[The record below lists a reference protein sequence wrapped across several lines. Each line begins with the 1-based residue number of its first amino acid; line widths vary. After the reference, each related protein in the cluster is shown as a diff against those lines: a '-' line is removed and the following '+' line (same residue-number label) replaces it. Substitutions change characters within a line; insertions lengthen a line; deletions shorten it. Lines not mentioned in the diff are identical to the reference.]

1 MSSLAAHKEVKY
13 GFNFDE
19 WIVDNGLDSVKQILI
34 QHKATTLAT
43 LKFNAVE
50 FQSVLT
56 DTQLLTKVHMLP
68 TLTNAVHNIS
78 KIVVHVTDEEQQVID
93 CIKQNLKA
101 MNETQQ
107 EIDTLRV
114 EYPNSFAR
122 INASKLDQIKTAKE
136 KVNEMFNEMF
146 MELCEIW
153 KGRREA
159 ILSQIES
166 IEDNVHQNVSDSKD
180 VDMISICSENISN
193 CSQLLKEAERT
204 YNTLT
209 STNEKRSERKAQILK
224 VGQMITYQCTKTQ
237 NILKDNIDAINR
249 EIAANN
255 ALIIHFDFVVKGNIR
270 NKLNEYVQK
279 LGVIENKTYP
289 SDQERVNESDDELII
304 PQLRQHTEASK
315 PNRNVSPPR
324 RPPPPNVIPRSYSSR
339 VSSCNNTDSIQ
350 QSGTAAIDEQLLPTQ
365 SSHSPRQSVPALEPN
380 HDIDSDSESDTYT
393 STTDNSTIRSLR
405 PKHKY
410 LCYQCNSK
418 FTTQVEKDAHST
430 HCDEHNTCDINIDS
444 VAYTHVCDVCHK
456 GFSSGNALGGHR
468 SVHKRMKRMGKMY
481 NKASGRHESSSSSST
496 EDTDSSSMD
505 ASSHVAIAT
514 HNHMIINDSEYK
526 EYEGLQNKEI
536 MKKIIDKL
544 CAMDEA
550 KLCDES
556 VAKTPPKEG
565 DDDSKMELETLS
577 FIVIR
582 GKIEQDKYESV
593 QQDFLADIN
602 KLLRSIFR
610 AYGANDVEYQSA
622 LKLKQFAYRQC
633 TAALGAKAPRKSQL
647 AYEELQCLA
656 MSKYEEISDYQ
667 FFCDDEVLRE
677 KMTCKKSVRCDGKW
691 CHELSNLGPYCIQSQ
706 EWKSQC
712 LCRSKQMECGDECGC
727 DPSTCLNRCIQKK
740 KIKLNGVSIR
750 EQEVFGIDQH
760 TRMCLDKA
768 LPKEISEVYGDKEEG
783 AKSYFIEKRLCP
795 AINNFQYFVAEH
807 AEYASSYDPKLVSK
821 PSESE

>member
-237 NILKDNIDAINR
+237 NILKDNIDAIKR

-255 ALIIHFDFVVKGNIR
+255 ALIIHFDFVVKGNVR
-270 NKLNEYVQK
+270 NTLSEYVEK
-279 LGVIENKTYP
+279 LGVIQNKTYK
-289 SDQERVNESDDELII
+289 SDQERMNNEDIE
-304 PQLRQHTEASK
+304 SK
-315 PNRNVSPPR
+315 QPDADAINRDHDVSPP
-324 RPPPPNVIPRSYSSR
+324 PQAIPRSYSSR
-339 VSSCNNTDSIQ
+339 VSNTESTQ
-350 QSGTAAIDEQLLPTQ
+350 QNGTVATNEQFLIPN
-365 SSHSPRQSVPALEPN
+365 QSVPALEPN
-380 HDIDSDSESDTYT
+380 HTDGHAIQTASDTSSESDTC
-393 STTDNSTIRSLR
+393 TTDNRILR
-405 PKHKY
+405 KQAF
-410 LCYQCNSK
+410 LCYECNAK
-418 FTTQVEKDAHST
+418 FSDQAEKDSHKANCHRFPVDLDEYI
-430 HCDEHNTCDINIDS
+430 DEHNASDINIDRNHNKNGNKYRYEYKTRATRTATNTKNRPKRKTS
-444 VAYTHVCDVCHK
+444 IKKKRGKKLRPNSKEWEEERLKAWANADSNPNSANHYYTRYPKK
-456 GFSSGNALGGHR
+456 GIRLINGDWSSNEHDLFISRMQECGVTQWGIFS
-468 SVHKRMKRMGKMY
+468 KTI
-481 NKASGRHESSSSSST
+481 SGRIGNSCSAYYKHLIKAGKVKDINYFKSS
-496 EDTDSSSMD
+496 DNQLRFKW
-505 ASSHVAIAT
+505 IPQ
-514 HNHMIINDSEYK
+514 
-526 EYEGLQNKEI
+526 LFI
-536 MKKIIDKL
+536 MKKIPNELRQARRWGFQVKNGRNTF
-544 CAMDEA
+544 
-550 KLCDES
+550 
-556 VAKTPPKEG
+556 TPPKYP
-565 DDDSKMELETLS
+565 MS
-577 FIVIR
+577 F
-582 GKIEQDKYESV
+582 
-593 QQDFLADIN
+593 
-602 KLLRSIFR
+602 
-610 AYGANDVEYQSA
+610 
-622 LKLKQFAYRQC
+622 
-633 TAALGAKAPRKSQL
+633 
-647 AYEELQCLA
+647 
-656 MSKYEEISDYQ
+656 
-667 FFCDDEVLRE
+667 
-677 KMTCKKSVRCDGKW
+677 
-691 CHELSNLGPYCIQSQ
+691 
-706 EWKSQC
+706 
-712 LCRSKQMECGDECGC
+712 
-727 DPSTCLNRCIQKK
+727 
-740 KIKLNGVSIR
+740 
-750 EQEVFGIDQH
+750 
-760 TRMCLDKA
+760 
-768 LPKEISEVYGDKEEG
+768 KEEKYS
-783 AKSYFIEKRLCP
+783 AYFTKAYVSFLQEPPNKKR
-795 AINNFQYFVAEH
+795 
-807 AEYASSYDPKLVSK
+807 KLM
-821 PSESE
+821 